1 MRASAALE
9 NEPEAVSAGA
19 ARPEGIDGSGH
30 RRGHEPVP
38 ALVLTFGPSVRTFF
52 RIAILGIAFCVPL
65 RIPAFW
71 YVASVILLIRVY
83 ESLPYWVSNRG
94 NRQTSPHSCQSSR
107 PAPGRVQTI
116 PFQAPASATQ
126 SSIGLTGGYRDAG
139 SGASLNLPPDALPC
153 GSGAWRK

>member
-1 MRASAALE
+1 
-9 NEPEAVSAGA
+9 
-19 ARPEGIDGSGH
+19 
-30 RRGHEPVP
+30 
-38 ALVLTFGPSVRTFF
+38 VRTFF

-126 SSIGLTGGYRDAG
+126 SSIGLTGGFRDAG